1 MKQLPLYSIYMAA
14 PVGLRPGLLQKYS
27 AATTSQAKWE
37 FLKAFML
44 DPTSLSSITVESEW
58 VSLARKE
65 DESQWTERPLCQLR
79 KTFTSEA
86 EKRFLEKI
94 ISEQK
99 GRAHPQAPLDEE
111 MKLYWVFEQRTD
123 KTTNRSDIS
132 NKLRASGDVPRNK
145 AALGAMVDTVTGA
158 AADFHG
164 GKGEV
169 PQNTGDTDT
178 GGKGGGRRK
187 GERKGER
194 KGGEKK
200 GGEKK
205 GETKKKAITELY
217 MSIHP
222 CNIFPNTVSSLKN

>member
-1 MKQLPLYSIYMAA
+1 
-14 PVGLRPGLLQKYS
+14 
-27 AATTSQAKWE
+27 
-37 FLKAFML
+37 ML

-164 GKGEV
+164 GKGEMS
-169 PQNTGDTDT
+169 NDMGDT
-178 GGKGGGRRK
+178 KGGGN
-187 GERKGER
+187 R
-194 KGGEKK
+194 KGGRK
-200 GGEKK
+200 GGAK
-205 GETKKKAITELY
+205 GGAKGGDKGDQPRKEIKKKAL
-217 MSIHP
+217 H
-222 CNIFPNTVSSLKN
+222 